1 MTEFS
6 ESLTDPFGGPAD
18 PWMAGRTALVTG
30 GGQQSENEPGV
41 GYAICRVFA
50 AHGAR
55 VAVLDRDLAA
65 AQRTVDAIEADGGTA
80 VAVVADLLDDEA
92 CRRAVEETVAAFG
105 GFDTLVNN
113 VAVGDRAG
121 VFDVTPERFHQLM
134 DLNLTTAWQMTR
146 HAVEVLPAG
155 SAIVNISS
163 VGVRARGPAMV
174 YNLAKAGAGEPHR
187 RRGEHPR
194 RPRHPGE
201 LRAGRRHL
209 GGVRRRQHVRGDAG
223 GAQGLV
229 GAGHRGQS
237 LGHRPGHALPLQR
250 ARPLGLRPDPVG
262 GRRPEQPSRPASRPA
277 AARRAGD
284 DGAGDHDARG
294 RPGGARMSGARTG
307 SR

>member
-1 MTEFS
+1 MSEFS
-6 ESLTDPFGGPAD
+6 ESLTDPFGGAAD
-18 PWMAGRTALVTG
+18 LWMAGRTGLVTG
-30 GGQQSENEPGV
+30 GGQQSKNEPGV

-92 CRRAVEETVAAFG
+92 CRRAVEETVTAFG

-121 VFDVTPERFHQLM
+121 VFDVTPERFHELM

-163 VGVRARGPAMV
+163 VGVRARGPGMV
-174 YNLAKAGAGEPHR
+174 YNLAKAALEN
-187 RRGEHPR
+187 
-194 RPRHPGE
+194 
-201 LRAGRRHL
+201 LT
-209 GGVRRRQHVRGDAG
+209 
-223 GAQGLV
+223 V
-229 GAGHRGQS
+229 GAANTLGDRGIRVNCVQVGAIWGAFAAANMS
-237 LGHRPGHALPLQR
+237 AEMRAVRKGWSALGTEGSPWDIAQATLFLASER
-250 ARPLGLRPDPVG
+250 ARWVSGQILSVDGGPSSPKPPVPTAPVTTVLETTT
-262 GRRPEQPSRPASRPA
+262 PEGVPAVHA
-277 AARRAGD
+277 
-284 DGAGDHDARG
+284 
-294 RPGGARMSGARTG
+294 
-307 SR
+307 